1 MAPTTKN
8 TKTASKSTTKG
19 KKPAAKGS
27 KTAAKKETGEV
38 KKRSFK
44 MLTEGGE
51 SHGRYTGSGPKQA
64 ASKAYSK
71 YIQSLSP
78 AEKKRIKGGASAT
91 RIYVKESTRGG
102 RRKIFGYE
110 VRRVALDKPHPSVVT
125 DKDGVEKTITYEHR
139 NVVRRYAIPEN
150 VLAKLQKASQEG
162 GARKK
167 NSEEKGKKAAS
178 KSKSTTK
185 APAKKA
191 SGSKTAA
198 KKAPAKK
205 TAAKKPASKKATRSA

>member
-1 MAPTTKN
+1 MAPPSKTTKKTKTTKT
-8 TKTASKSTTKG
+8 TKTAKRSSD
-19 KKPAAKGS
+19 
-27 KTAAKKETGEV
+27 ENEN

-44 MLTEGGE
+44 MLDE
-51 SHGRYTGSGPKQA
+51 SGNSRGRYTGSGPKQA

-71 YIQSLSP
+71 YVQGLSS
-78 AEKKRIKGGASAT
+78 AEKKKIKGGSVAT
-91 RIYVKESTRGG
+91 KIYVKESTRGG
-102 RRKIFGYE
+102 RKKIFGYE
-110 VRRVALDKPHPSVVT
+110 VRRVALDDPHTSQVT
-125 DKDGVEKTITYEHR
+125 NKEGEVKEIVYKHR

-150 VLAKLQKASQEG
+150 VLAKLSQDG

-167 NSEEKGKKAAS
+167 TEKRSSKKTSA

-198 KKAPAKK
+198 KKGATKKPAKK
-205 TAAKKPASKKATRSA
+205 ASRNA

>member
-8 TKTASKSTTKG
+8 TKTSKTAKNTKTS
-19 KKPAAKGS
+19 KTAAKGS
-27 KTAAKKETGEV
+27 KTAAKKKQTEEREV

-44 MLTEGGE
+44 MLTADGE

-71 YIQSLSP
+71 YIQGLST
-78 AEKKRIKGGASAT
+78 AEKKRIKGGATAT

-110 VRRVALDKPHPSVVT
+110 VRRVVLDEPHPSTVT
-125 DKDGVEKTITYEHR
+125 DKEGVQKTITYGHR
-139 NVVRRYAIPEN
+139 NIVRRYAIPED
-150 VLAKLQKASQEG
+150 VLAKLTQEG
-162 GARKK
+162 GARK
-167 NSEEKGKKAAS
+167 EKGTK
-178 KSKSTTK
+178 KSKSNTK

-205 TAAKKPASKKATRSA
+205 TAAKKPAKKASRSA